1 MASGDSPCPQYL
13 TYSKSRVPLL
23 GALIDYVDTSIQYLW
38 TKSFVAAEQMHVQ
51 TSKSTLSISFLTFV
65 CLVLGLLANV
75 KMEVVTIDESTL
87 EHDLHIVLLS
97 EEYKL
102 YVDDIDVSKIL
113 CCIEASDTL
122 LVLISCFLICNSGFA
137 RHPTC
142 EYMYLPW
149 MGVTLRGLALR
160 QLPTCAA
167 LLYTM
172 YVANEDINT
181 LFLTSFALLF
191 ITELRLWLEVVRLV
205 CLRWEANEQ
214 VKICG
219 LEQEVKTL
227 WSNEEV
233 PSIEVSNFVY

>member
-1 MASGDSPCPQYL
+1 
-13 TYSKSRVPLL
+13 
-23 GALIDYVDTSIQYLW
+23 
-38 TKSFVAAEQMHVQ
+38 
-51 TSKSTLSISFLTFV
+51 
-65 CLVLGLLANV
+65 
-75 KMEVVTIDESTL
+75 
-87 EHDLHIVLLS
+87 
-97 EEYKL
+97 
-102 YVDDIDVSKIL
+102 
-113 CCIEASDTL
+113 
-122 LVLISCFLICNSGFA
+122 
-137 RHPTC
+137 
-142 EYMYLPW
+142 